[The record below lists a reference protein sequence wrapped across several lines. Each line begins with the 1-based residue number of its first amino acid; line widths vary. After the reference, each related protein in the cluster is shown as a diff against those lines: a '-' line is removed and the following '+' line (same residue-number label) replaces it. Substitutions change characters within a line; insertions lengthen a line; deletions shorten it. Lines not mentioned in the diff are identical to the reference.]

1 MWNSARSVNDKNTR
15 MAVAN
20 RQKKQENLRK
30 QYKEAIEAEGF
41 EATEERILRYVLWM
55 EQNKHCLYTGK
66 AIGLADLMSENNLVE
81 LEHTV
86 PRSGAGTAAGKNLT
100 LCFTDYNRYTNE
112 KRSADGLSEL

>member
-1 MWNSARSVNDKNTR
+1 MRTD
-15 MAVAN
+15 
-20 RQKKQENLRK
+20 QKKQENLRK

-66 AIGLADLMSENNLVE
+66 AIGLADLMSENDLVE

-86 PRSGAGTAAGKNLT
+86 PRSRGGTAAGKI
-100 LCFTDYNRYTNE
+100 
-112 KRSADGLSEL
+112 